1 MAALSGRS
9 TGRAAGLLPAASQER
24 RSAFSGLNSLRMVC
38 MSRASRL
45 SMAATCLA
53 SWSILD
59 SSTPNR
65 ASSPA
70 GKGGCGGE
78 APPAGLHDTGSVTLE
93 LDCAEARGAVAAG
106 SEDSLVD
113 ATDGGAPDAS
123 SLGDQPGL
131 LRLDPERAKNASL
144 LAQTSVRKL
153 TAISRYSIS

>member
-1 MAALSGRS
+1 
-9 TGRAAGLLPAASQER
+9 
-24 RSAFSGLNSLRMVC
+24 MVC
-38 MSRASRL
+38 MSRASLL

-123 SLGDQPGL
+123 CLGDQPGL
-131 LRLDPERAKNASL
+131 LRLDRLILGDTPRPAADDLWRSSHARPGL
-144 LAQTSVRKL
+144 SDR
-153 TAISRYSIS
+153 